1 MILKLKDFIELLL
14 KNSGLS
20 AKNVNIVEALILSFI
35 VFVIAVLV
43 TIFVRKLLL
52 VLFRRLIRKSKTEWD
67 DILIKRKI
75 LEKLAHLAPAIV
87 IYYLIEY
94 ALFNFPKWMEFIRS
108 GTYIYMVMVVMLAAL
123 AFAEGIHDL
132 VKTFKV
138 AKDKSIKGYVQVLKI
153 LITFAG
159 IIIILSIILG
169 KTPDKLLAGLGAL
182 AAVLMLVFKDSILG
196 LVGGIQ
202 LSAND
207 MVRLGDWITM
217 PSRNADGDVID
228 ISLNTVKVQNFDKT
242 ITTIPTYSMITESFT
257 NWRGMSE
264 SDGRRIKR
272 AINIDMQSVKF
283 CDKRMIEKFRKI
295 HYLSRYINSKLEEL
309 KNFNEENKVDDSVLV
324 NGRRLTNLG
333 TFRRYIEEY
342 LLNHPKINKNMTF
355 LVRQLQPNERGLP
368 IEIYV
373 FSNDQRWIQYEGIQ
387 ADIFDHIV
395 AVIPEFELRVFQNP
409 TGLDFQKITK

>member
-1 MILKLKDFIELLL
+1 MISNLKDSIRIWLENAEL
-14 KNSGLS
+14 SD
-20 AKNVNIVEALILSFI
+20 KNVNIIQALILSII
-35 VFVIAVLV
+35 VLTAAILV
-43 TIFVRKLLL
+43 TFIVRKLLL
-52 VLFRRLIRKSKTEWD
+52 TLFRRLIRKSETQWD
-67 DILIKRKI
+67 DILIQRKI
-75 LEKLAHLAPAIV
+75 LRKLALLAPAIV
-87 IYYLIEY
+87 IYYLVEY
-94 ALFNFPKWMEFIRS
+94 ALFNFPEWMAFVRS
-108 GTYIYMVMVVMLAAL
+108 CTYIYMVLVVMLAAL
-123 AFAEGIHDL
+123 SFVDGLHDIL
-132 VKTFKV
+132 MGFKF
-138 AKDKSIKGYVQVLKI
+138 AKDKSIKGYIQVLKI
-153 LITFAG
+153 LVSFAG

-169 KTPDKLLAGLGAL
+169 KAPNKLLTGLGAL

-207 MVRLGDWITM
+207 MVRLGDWISM

-272 AINIDMQSVKF
+272 AINIDMQSVTF
-283 CDKRMIEKFRKI
+283 CDDERINKFRKI
-295 HYLSRYINSKLEEL
+295 HYLKEYIDSKLEEL
-309 KNFNEENKVDDSVLV
+309 KKFNQANNVDDSVLV

-342 LLNHPKINKNMTF
+342 LSNHPKINTNMTF
-355 LVRQLQPNERGLP
+355 LIRQLQPTERGLP

-373 FSNDQRWIQYEGIQ
+373 FSSDKRWIQYEGIQ
-387 ADIFDHIV
+387 ADIFDHII
-395 AVIPEFELRVFQNP
+395 AVIPEFDLRVFQNP
-409 TGLDFQKITK
+409 SGMDFQKIVK